1 MPIPKSVTR
10 QIGDSGLKIVNNVD
24 RCSYTINEL
33 CRAALRDVGKY
44 VVITANKKAQKL
56 HGGGLKKTHRVK
68 GTRNGAFQFWVRK
81 NEKHTNSIGQWGI
94 PDLQIGI
101 AHETWYGINQE
112 LGTNKMPKK
121 GILMASTQENIA
133 NIIKIESQYLSSLE
147 NEAAALAKISEG
159 EYRGTEDED
168 SALT

>member
-1 MPIPKSVTR
+1 MPVPKSVTR
-10 QIGDSGLKIVNNVD
+10 QCGASDFKIVDSVD
-24 RCSYTINEL
+24 KCQYTINEL

-44 VVITANKKAQKL
+44 VAITTNKKAQAL

-68 GTRNGAFQFWVRK
+68 GTRRTFQYWVRK
-81 NEKHTNSIGQWGI
+81 NTGLKML

-101 AHETWYGINQE
+101 KHETWYGVNQE

-121 GILMASTQENIA
+121 GLLMSAVQENVSKIVQ
-133 NIIKIESQYLSSLE
+133 IESQYLSAMNDEAVAMSKINE
-147 NEAAALAKISEG
+147 NEYVG
-159 EYRGTEDED
+159 QEDED

>member
-10 QIGDSGLKIVNNVD
+10 QCGNSDIKIIDSVD
-24 RCSYTINEL
+24 RCQYTINEL

-44 VVITANKKAQKL
+44 VVITSNKKAQKL

-68 GTRNGAFQFWVRK
+68 GTRHAFQYWVRK
-81 NEKHTNSIGQWGI
+81 NTGLKML

-101 AHETWYGINQE
+101 KHDTWYGVNQE
-112 LGTNKMPKK
+112 LGTKKMPKK
-121 GILMASTQENIA
+121 GILMASVQENIA
-133 NIIKIESQYLSSLE
+133 NIVKIESQYLSAMES
-147 NEAAALAKISEG
+147 EATALSKINEG